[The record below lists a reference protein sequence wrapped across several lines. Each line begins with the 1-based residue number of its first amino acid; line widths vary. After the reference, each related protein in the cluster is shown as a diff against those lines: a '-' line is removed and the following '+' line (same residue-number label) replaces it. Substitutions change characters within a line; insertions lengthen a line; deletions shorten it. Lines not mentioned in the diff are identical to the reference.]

1 MIFTE
6 VILKCDNCE
15 AKQRIEVRCYA
26 NGLINSGSLTTQIKD
41 MGWSI
46 QKVTDECYCRECT
59 RKKNANTVSKK

>member
-26 NGLINSGSLTTQIKD
+26 NGLINTGSLITQIKD

-59 RKKNANTVSKK
+59 RKKNVNIVSKK